1 MDAVWIPALLGLLI
15 AAMGLTNW
23 KGNLSTLH
31 WYHRHRVTEENRMVF
46 GRRVGAG
53 TMLIGAALIIFSLL
67 SFAGNQLQSAA
78 FSVAGS
84 VLLVAAIVI
93 GLGVSFYAM
102 IKYNKGIF

>member
-1 MDAVWIPALLGLLI
+1 MDSVWIPALLGLLI

-31 WYHRHRVTEENRMVF
+31 WYHRHRVTEENRPIF
-46 GRRVGAG
+46 GKLVGSG
-53 TMLIGAALIIFSLL
+53 TMLIGAALILFSLL
-67 SFAGNQLQSAA
+67 SYAGNQLQSAA
-78 FSVAGS
+78 LTMAGS
-84 VLLVAAIVI
+84 VLLVAAVVI

>member
-1 MDAVWIPALLGLLI
+1 MDSVWIPALLGLLI

-31 WYHRHRVTEENRMVF
+31 WYHRHRVTEENRPIF
-46 GRRVGAG
+46 GKLVGAG
-53 TMLIGAALIIFSLL
+53 TMLIGAALFFFSLL
-67 SFAGNQLQSAA
+67 SYAGNQLQSAA
-78 FSVAGS
+78 FTVTGS
-84 VLLVAAIVI
+84 VLLVAAVII